1 MFTLYWFKL
10 LGMLILSF
18 NDFKKE
24 IFRHKKG
31 LLRELFV

>member
-18 NDFKKE
+18 NDLKK

>member
-10 LGMLILSF
+10 LRMLTLSF

-24 IFRHKKG
+24 IFRYKKDC
-31 LLRELFV
+31 